1 MTRAATSPD
10 GGKRAGGTPAI
21 EVVSFNIQVGLNT
34 ARSSDYITQGWRHL
48 APARSVP
55 AGLVLTARAVSGY
68 DFVAIQEADAGS
80 LRSGR
85 VDQIA
90 YLAEHAGYGYHGRV
104 ITRDLAP
111 VARHCLGFLSRW
123 PTRIIAD
130 HALPG
135 LIPGRRALH
144 VEVESP
150 LGSVDIFVLHLALS
164 RTAQRQ
170 QIEYV
175 VSRTRGDVPSILMGD
190 FNCDAAPLSQHPAL
204 RRAGFVIAHQR
215 LPTFPSWAP
224 SRAIDHIVASTHLAI
239 DNLRTLPRLHSD
251 HLALVAQVST
261 RPSA

>member
-1 MTRAATSPD
+1 MTVITTSD
-10 GGKRAGGTPAI
+10 GETRAGGKPLI

-34 ARSSDYITQGWRHL
+34 ARSSDYLTQGWRHV

-55 AGLVLTARAVSGY
+55 AGLAMAARAVRGY

-80 LRSGR
+80 LRSAR

-90 YLAEHAGYGYHGRV
+90 YLAEHAEYRYHGHV

-111 VARHCLGFLSRW
+111 IARHSLGFLSRW

-144 VEVESP
+144 VEIESP
-150 LGSVDIFVLHLALS
+150 LGPLGIVVVHLALG
-164 RTAQRQ
+164 RATQRK

-175 VSRTRGDVPSILMGD
+175 ASLTRGDVPSILMGD
-190 FNCDAAPLSQHPAL
+190 FNCDAAALRRHPAL
-204 RRAGFVIAHQR
+204 RRAGFVMAHQSV
-215 LPTFPSWAP
+215 PTFPSWAP
-224 SRAIDHIVASTHLAI
+224 SRAIDHIVASSHLAI
-239 DNLRTLPRLHSD
+239 SNLRTLPQLHSD
-251 HLALVAQVST
+251 HLGLVAQVST
-261 RPSA
+261 RRSS